1 MDFDSL
7 NEELRLEYDNAVT
20 AVIDLAYEDMVEEL
34 NEEFENLL
42 KSTQYYDEG

>member
-1 MDFDSL
+1 MDFDTL

-20 AVIDLAYEDMVEEL
+20 SVIDLAYEDMVEEL